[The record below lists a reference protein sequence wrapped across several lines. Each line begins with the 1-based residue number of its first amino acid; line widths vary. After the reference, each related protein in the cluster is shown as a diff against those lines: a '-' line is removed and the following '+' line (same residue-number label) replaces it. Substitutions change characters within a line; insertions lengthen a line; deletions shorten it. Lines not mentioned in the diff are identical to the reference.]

1 MVDLDQ
7 CTHATINGCDKER
20 RGWYPL
26 PSSLSSSIYLPSCP
40 ARCPLPN
47 CFSLTL
53 VHLHLNW
60 HLPGGRPSADA
71 GVLLMAGVPDTLC
84 AASIRLPWP
93 APWEN
98 SELSFYQAYHEITAS
113 SPPRPPSST
122 YLTFSFSPTLALPV
136 SHMLI
141 SHGCTHSLQPYR
153 ELSASDL
160 LCSPW
165 MHRLPC
171 SCHPLM
177 TQPRTH
183 LFIPPLDIATE
194 YFVLFS
200 VTISDGVLMGR
211 WGHWRE

>member
-26 PSSLSSSIYLPSCP
+26 PSSLSPSICLPSCP

-47 CFSLTL
+47 CFSPTL
-53 VHLHLNW
+53 VHLHLHW
-60 HLPGGRPSADA
+60 HLPGGRPSAGA
-71 GVLLMAGVPDTLC
+71 GVPLMAGVPDVLS
-84 AASIRLPWP
+84 AASIRHHRP

-98 SELSFYQAYHEITAS
+98 SEPSFYQAYHEITAS

-122 YLTFSFSPTLALPV
+122 YLTLSFSPTLALAV

-141 SHGCTHSLQPYR
+141 SHGCTHSLPPYR

-160 LCSPW
+160 LCSP
-165 MHRLPC
+165 
-171 SCHPLM
+171 
-177 TQPRTH
+177 
-183 LFIPPLDIATE
+183 
-194 YFVLFS
+194 
-200 VTISDGVLMGR
+200 
-211 WGHWRE
+211 